1 MHDFGKFR
9 QNMKHPLNLKH
20 FWPKQ
25 LICLSVRILPPILF
39 HSPLCIKLI
48 YLLINRV
55 GWVVTK
61 CGWRL
66 FASHGRFR
74 LGWAVTIKLKYWVGW
89 TLTNDRLR
97 FGWAVTIN
105 PKYWVVVGC
114 AVTKF
119 PRHGQ
124 VRLGCNNLIKA
135 KKGKCQL
142 GLGSEGA
149 ISHKNND
156 CLHIFQSYSLL
167 VIPMNHAWDSK

>member
-1 MHDFGKFR
+1 MHDFGNFR
-9 QNMKHPLNLKH
+9 QNMKHPPNLKH

-89 TLTNDRLR
+89 ALTNDRLR
-97 FGWAVTIN
+97 FGWAVTIK
-105 PKYWVVVGC
+105 PKYWVGVGW
-114 AVTKF
+114 AVTKYWWLLAF
-119 PRHGQ
+119 HVRF
-124 VRLGCNNLIKA
+124 RLGWAVTNFGIFLPWHMMHCFGSNCSK
-135 KKGKCQL
+135 L
-142 GLGSEGA
+142 GG
-149 ISHKNND
+149 
-156 CLHIFQSYSLL
+156 
-167 VIPMNHAWDSK
+167 

>member
-1 MHDFGKFR
+1 M
-9 QNMKHPLNLKH
+9 
-20 FWPKQ
+20 
-25 LICLSVRILPPILF
+25 
-39 HSPLCIKLI
+39 
-48 YLLINRV
+48 
-55 GWVVTK
+55 
-61 CGWRL
+61 

-119 PRHGQ
+119 PRNGQ

-156 CLHIFQSYSLL
+156 CLHIYQSYSLL
-167 VIPMNHAWDSK
+167 VIPMNHA